1 MIAYGFLPTL
11 FYTNNMAADKTRYFK
26 DLEMLMEE
34 YKTCYGDCAGDRTIH
49 KLSLLIAMF
58 ESSEMF
64 EKIGQKLKTNLII
77 DIDRDVDYVKWSNLE
92 TWIETKSKTN
102 QHASSLTY
110 ESLSMDKSLFA
121 NSMADMLPP
130 VPETSSD
137 DNKKKQFDGLTYTE
151 RDKFKTTI
159 NNLMNNNVFN
169 DKVLDF
175 AIDSTLKKL
184 CAALLNIAN
193 IIEAKHGASLYED
206 LYNNQFFAYTN
217 KIGSSV
223 LESHKEWRERYLDD
237 EITEESLKVHA
248 QNALIEL
255 FRSGVLDNIEVNVT
269 KKQKDDY
276 KTEIDFSEHDIPKK
290 MNANKLYNCFR
301 SICDFKGGKYSL
313 DKVKAGRLLFK
324 IRKDENKVC
333 AFFQFVL
340 TLTYVY
346 QDIDELRDA
355 NRVPSKIFDFDFSQI
370 ECKFSEEEGKRS
382 GISKHAPMVLTIMEV
397 MSEKRSK
404 AYWVCFFCVLLEKEW
419 IEDNVNAFCNNMHSI
434 FGVKLDPSAFGK
446 LINKQGIK
454 IEEWDKENK
463 RQKEKREFGLKFKK
477 CIEFY
482 VQYKIDSFT

>member
-1 MIAYGFLPTL
+1 
-11 FYTNNMAADKTRYFK
+11 
-26 DLEMLMEE
+26 MLMQE

-77 DIDRDVDYVKWSNLE
+77 DIDRDVDYVKWSNRE

-102 QHASSLTY
+102 QFASSLTY
-110 ESLSMDKSLFA
+110 ESLNMEKTLFA

-137 DNKKKQFDGLTYTE
+137 DNNKKKKQFDGLTYTE

-184 CAALLNIAN
+184 CAALQNIAN
-193 IIEAKHGASLYED
+193 IIEAKHGARLYEE

-223 LESHKEWRERYLDD
+223 LKSHKEWRESYLED
-237 EITEESLKVHA
+237 EITEDSLKDHV
-248 QNALIEL
+248 QKVLINL
-255 FRSGVLDNIEVNVT
+255 FKAGVLDNIEVNVT

-276 KTEIDFSEHDIPKK
+276 KAEIDFSEHDIPKK

-324 IRKDENKVC
+324 IRKDEDKIC
-333 AFFQFVL
+333 AFFTFVL

-346 QDIDELRDA
+346 QDIDELREA
-355 NRVPSKIFDFDFSQI
+355 NRVPSKIFDFDFSKI

-382 GISKHAPMVLTIMEV
+382 GISKHAPMVLTIMDK
-397 MSEKRSK
+397 MSEKMPK

-419 IEDNVNAFCNNMHSI
+419 IEDNVNAFCKKMNSI
-434 FGVKLDPSAFGK
+434 FSAELDKSALRK
-446 LINKQGIK
+446 TINKLGNK
-454 IEEWDKENK
+454 IEEWDKGDRRLK
-463 RQKEKREFGLKFKK
+463 AKREFGLKFKQ
-477 CIEFY
+477 CIDAY
-482 VQYKIDSFT
+482 VQYKMISFT

>member
-1 MIAYGFLPTL
+1 
-11 FYTNNMAADKTRYFK
+11 
-26 DLEMLMEE
+26 MLMQE
-34 YKTCYGDCAGDRTIH
+34 YVTCYGDCAGDRTIH

-64 EKIGQKLKTNLII
+64 EKIGQNLKTNLII
-77 DIDRDVDYVKWSNLE
+77 DIDRDVDYVKWSNRE

-102 QHASSLTY
+102 QYASSLTY
-110 ESLSMDKSLFA
+110 ESLNMEKSLFA

-184 CAALLNIAN
+184 CAALQNIAN
-193 IIEAKHGASLYED
+193 IIEAKHVARLYEE
-206 LYNNQFFAYTN
+206 LYNKQLFAYTN

-223 LESHKEWRERYLDD
+223 LDSHKEWRKMYLDD
-237 EITEESLKVHA
+237 EITEDSLKDHV
-248 QNALIEL
+248 QKVLINL
-255 FRSGVLDNIEVNVT
+255 FKAGVLDNIEANVT

-276 KTEIDFSEHDIPKK
+276 KAEIDFSEHDIPKK
-290 MNANKLYNCFR
+290 INPYKLYYSFR

-324 IRKDENKVC
+324 IRKDEDKIC
-333 AFFQFVL
+333 TFFTFVL
-340 TLTYVY
+340 TLTHVY
-346 QDIDELRDA
+346 QDIDELREA
-355 NRVPSKIFDFDFSQI
+355 NRVPSKIFDFDFSKI
-370 ECKFSEEEGKRS
+370 ECKFSEEEGKQS
-382 GISKHAPMVLTIMEV
+382 GISKHAPMVLTIMDQ
-397 MSEKRSK
+397 MSVKMPK

-419 IEDNVNAFCNNMHSI
+419 IEDNVNAFCKKMNSI
-434 FGVKLDPSAFGK
+434 FSAGLDKSALSK
-446 LINKQGIK
+446 TINELGNK
-454 IEEWDKENK
+454 IEEWDKGDSRLK
-463 RQKEKREFGLKFKK
+463 KKREFGLKFKQ

-482 VQYKIDSFT
+482 VQYKMNSFM

>member
-1 MIAYGFLPTL
+1 
-11 FYTNNMAADKTRYFK
+11 MAADKTRYLK
-26 DLEMLMEE
+26 DLEMLMQE

-64 EKIGQKLKTNLII
+64 GKIGQNLKTNLII
-77 DIDRDVDYVKWSNLE
+77 DIDRDIDYAKWSNRE
-92 TWIETKSKTN
+92 TWIETKSKIN
-102 QHASSLTY
+102 QYASSLTY
-110 ESLSMDKSLFA
+110 ESLNMDKSLFA

-137 DNKKKQFDGLTYTE
+137 DNNKNQFDGLTYTE

-175 AIDSTLKKL
+175 AIDSALKKL
-184 CAALLNIAN
+184 CAALLDIAK

-206 LYNNQFFAYTN
+206 LYNKQLFAYTN

-237 EITEESLKVHA
+237 EITEESLIVHVQKV
-248 QNALIEL
+248 LIEL
-255 FRSGVLDNIEVNVT
+255 FKSGVLDNIEVNVT

-276 KTEIDFSEHDIPKK
+276 KTEIDFSEYEIPKK

-301 SICDFKGGKYSL
+301 SICVFKGGKYSL

-324 IRKDENKVC
+324 IRKDEDKIC
-333 AFFQFVL
+333 AFFKFVL

-346 QDIDELRDA
+346 QDIDELREA
-355 NRVPSKIFDFDFSQI
+355 NRVPSKIFDFDFSKI

-382 GISKHAPMVLTIMEV
+382 GISKHAPMVLTIMDK
-397 MSEKRSK
+397 MSEKMPK
-404 AYWVCFFCVLLEKEW
+404 AYWVCFFCVLLDKEW
-419 IEDNVNAFCNNMHSI
+419 IEDNVNAFCKKMNSI
-434 FGVKLDPSAFGK
+434 FSVELDKSALRK
-446 LINKQGIK
+446 TINKLGNK
-454 IEEWDKENK
+454 IEEWDKGDSRLK
-463 RQKEKREFGLKFKK
+463 KKREFGLKFKQ
-477 CIEFY
+477 CIDVY
-482 VQYKIDSFT
+482 VQYKMNSFT

>member
-1 MIAYGFLPTL
+1 
-11 FYTNNMAADKTRYFK
+11 MAADKTRYLK

-92 TWIETKSKTN
+92 TWMETKSKTN
-102 QHASSLTY
+102 QYASSLTY

-137 DNKKKQFDGLTYTE
+137 DNNKKQFDGLTYTE

-193 IIEAKHGASLYED
+193 IIEAKHGGSLYED
-206 LYNNQFFAYTN
+206 LYNNQFFAYTT

-223 LESHKEWRERYLDD
+223 LKSHKEWRESYLED
-237 EITEESLKVHA
+237 EITEDSLKDHV
-248 QNALIEL
+248 QKVLINL
-255 FRSGVLDNIEVNVT
+255 FKAGVLDNIEVNVT

-290 MNANKLYNCFR
+290 MNTNKLYNCFR
-301 SICDFKGGKYSL
+301 SICDFKGGKYFL
-313 DKVKAGRLLFK
+313 W
-324 IRKDENKVC
+324 IR
-333 AFFQFVL
+333 
-340 TLTYVY
+340 
-346 QDIDELRDA
+346 
-355 NRVPSKIFDFDFSQI
+355 
-370 ECKFSEEEGKRS
+370 
-382 GISKHAPMVLTIMEV
+382 
-397 MSEKRSK
+397 
-404 AYWVCFFCVLLEKEW
+404 
-419 IEDNVNAFCNNMHSI
+419 
-434 FGVKLDPSAFGK
+434 
-446 LINKQGIK
+446 
-454 IEEWDKENK
+454 
-463 RQKEKREFGLKFKK
+463 
-477 CIEFY
+477 
-482 VQYKIDSFT
+482 

>member
-1 MIAYGFLPTL
+1 
-11 FYTNNMAADKTRYFK
+11 MAANKTRYYK

-64 EKIGQKLKTNLII
+64 EKIGQKLKTSLII
-77 DIDRDVDYVKWSNLE
+77 DIDRDVDYMKWSNLE

-137 DNKKKQFDGLTYTE
+137 DNNKKQFDGLTYTE

-237 EITEESLKVHA
+237 EITEDSLKDHV
-248 QNALIEL
+248 QKVLINL
-255 FRSGVLDNIEVNVT
+255 FKAGVLDNIEVNVT

-276 KTEIDFSEHDIPKK
+276 KAEIDFSEHDIPKK
-290 MNANKLYNCFR
+290 INANKLYNCFR
-301 SICDFKGGKYSL
+301 SICDFKGGKYSP

-324 IRKDENKVC
+324 IRKDEDKIC
-333 AFFQFVL
+333 AFFTFVL
-340 TLTYVY
+340 TLTHVY
-346 QDIDELRDA
+346 QDIDELREA
-355 NRVPSKIFDFDFSQI
+355 NRVPSKIFDFDFSKI
-370 ECKFSEEEGKRS
+370 ECKFSEEEGKQS

-463 RQKEKREFGLKFKK
+463 RQKEKREFGLKFKQ